1 MNLSLSPH
9 PFESCHY
16 AHVALINGSHGGVA
30 SFVGILGFTGQAVS
44 GLLKLEALLS
54 DAAAAKETI
63 NHVIETIDLLNSTLK
78 EVERVVRII
87 ETSPQH
93 QIDSQAIL
101 QTDALKYQTKA
112 CARDV
117 VEWISAAKKLDP
129 RSRKGIKA
137 FLRKIKVAAGK
148 ESLQAL
154 GEGISS
160 DQQRIGIGLSL
171 LGSSLDI
178 LGIHHL
184 DNIDKGLSGLTEAH
198 LKLNDLID
206 VNQQKNNTANLN
218 EESIVALLIS
228 QLDQI
233 GSGSASES
241 SLQSIHESISSLASS
256 FSQLVAKL
264 PTGQQNNNLLKCE
277 ASPIP
282 QTFDTPQW
290 GCDAVSG
297 IEEAFEGDMCI
308 YCCKRFPEQGLD
320 ANWKARGQHIARE
333 HYFGACNLGMTF
345 SSWMSMKQH
354 LSEFHDLSAEAG
366 ERDTECLFS
375 CPSRSL
381 PIFQRNLEDK
391 IQVMKLFDE
400 KTASSNILSV
410 AFASAM
416 NKFDIKS
423 ELQLLKTC
431 FRGSILKN
439 NGGVREKISSLIRQY
454 LAYLIEELVVE
465 ERDEMPGKIPDL
477 PSDSA
482 VFNYTSVLGSMLLI
496 LTEEIEA
503 KRWKDKIE
511 PLFASS
517 TASYV
522 AESLA
527 RNDRINPWL
536 FNVLRHSNNTRHLVS
551 DGAVDSRDNLLESPV
566 SSQNV
571 LEEQIEERSP
581 RLGGSRR
588 RQSTSFMRGGSSNGS
603 AASLTS
609 ELASKRSPWKKQQIL
624 SFGGSS
630 NGSIPSLPEQSK
642 MVRSKEVEKVLDDE
656 VFQTDDE
663 YIGESVFDDVE
674 DSSEWDD

>member
-1 MNLSLSPH
+1 M
-9 PFESCHY
+9 E
-16 AHVALINGSHGGVA
+16 VIGGVA

-44 GLLKLEALLS
+44 GLLKLKALLS

-87 ETSPQH
+87 ETLPQH

-101 QTDALKYQTKA
+101 QTGALKYQTKA

-137 FLRKIKVAAGK
+137 FLRMIKVAAGK

-160 DQQRIGIGLSL
+160 HQQRIGIGLSL

-178 LGIHHL
+178 LGVHHL

-206 VNQQKNNTANLN
+206 VNHQKNNTANLN

-233 GSGSASES
+233 GSGGASES

-282 QTFDTPQW
+282 QMFDTPQW

-320 ANWKARGQHIARE
+320 ADWKARGQHIARE
-333 HYFGACNLGMTF
+333 HYFGACNLGMTL

-354 LSEFHDLSAEAG
+354 LSEFHDLSAEAC

-391 IQVMKLFDE
+391 IQVMKLLDE

-416 NKFDIKS
+416 NKFDMKS

-431 FRGSILKN
+431 FRGSNLKN
-439 NGGVREKISSLIRQY
+439 NGGVREKISSLVNSGWIDSMVLNLWQIRQY

-517 TASYV
+517 TASNV

-536 FNVLRHSNNTRHLVS
+536 FNVLRHSNNTRIIVSEQFGPDIKVCSDMYPWISSAIQFWFTDGTAITAGEGHLVS

-571 LEEQIEERSP
+571 LEEQIENVRHD
-581 RLGGSRR
+581 L
-588 RQSTSFMRGGSSNGS
+588 
-603 AASLTS
+603 AAQGDVRAQ
-609 ELASKRSPWKKQQIL
+609 ASCEEGLQTV
-624 SFGGSS
+624 
-630 NGSIPSLPEQSK
+630 
-642 MVRSKEVEKVLDDE
+642 VRHL
-656 VFQTDDE
+656 
-663 YIGESVFDDVE
+663 
-674 DSSEWDD
+674 

>member
-1 MNLSLSPH
+1 M
-9 PFESCHY
+9 E
-16 AHVALINGSHGGVA
+16 VIGGVA

-44 GLLKLEALLS
+44 GLLKLKALLS

-63 NHVIETIDLLNSTLK
+63 NHVIEIIDLLNSTLK

-87 ETSPQH
+87 ETLPQH

-101 QTDALKYQTKA
+101 QTGALKYQTKA

-137 FLRKIKVAAGK
+137 FLRMIKVAAGK

-160 DQQRIGIGLSL
+160 HQQRIGIGLSL
-171 LGSSLDI
+171 LGRYVALSLSKDRSQLKLLSSLDI

-184 DNIDKGLSGLTEAH
+184 DNIDKGLSGSTEAH

-206 VNQQKNNTANLN
+206 VNHQKNNTANLN

-233 GSGSASES
+233 GSGGASES
-241 SLQSIHESISSLASS
+241 SLQSIHESMSSLASS

-282 QTFDTPQW
+282 QMFDTPQW

-320 ANWKARGQHIARE
+320 ADWKARGQHIARE
-333 HYFGACNLGMTF
+333 HYFGACNLGMTL

-354 LSEFHDLSAEAG
+354 LSEFHDLSAEAC

-416 NKFDIKS
+416 NKFDMKS

-431 FRGSILKN
+431 FRGSNLKN
-439 NGGVREKISSLIRQY
+439 NGGVREKISSLVNSGWIDSMVLNLWQIRQY

-517 TASYV
+517 TASNV

-536 FNVLRHSNNTRHLVS
+536 FNVLRHSNNTRIIVSEQFGPDIKACSDMYPWISSAIQFWFTDGTAITAGEGHLVS

-609 ELASKRSPWKKQQIL
+609 ELASKRSP
-624 SFGGSS
+624 
-630 NGSIPSLPEQSK
+630 
-642 MVRSKEVEKVLDDE
+642 
-656 VFQTDDE
+656 
-663 YIGESVFDDVE
+663 
-674 DSSEWDD
+674 